1 MAAGQ
6 RAGAARAWAMNGAED
21 YFVRLAG
28 PRDLSALAEIRT
40 LAGPGFTSLA
50 VGDEVFVQRLEAVSR
65 AAAAAVSAPGE
76 ERYILALEHG
86 PSGKVVGMAQV
97 KALVGVSQ
105 PFFNFRILQIAA
117 ASHSAKRRY
126 DMDVLILVNECT
138 GCTEVGSLF
147 VRADH
152 RAGGLGRLLAQAR
165 YMLMAAA
172 PERFAPRVISE
183 LRGVSTQQ
191 GVSPFWDHVGR
202 HFFKMDF
209 LEADQMSA
217 TTDNQFI
224 LDLMPKYPIYV
235 DLLAEEARAAIGKC
249 HPEGEAA
256 RALLA
261 REGFA
266 YDRVI
271 DIFDG
276 GPLVT
281 APRDQ
286 IRTIRQARRLAVRA
300 GAPRGK
306 APALIANPNI
316 AAFACVNAVA
326 DIEGDRVLAAPSALE
341 RLWLADGE
349 EALVWSDAG

>member
-1 MAAGQ
+1 MQ
-6 RAGAARAWAMNGAED
+6 IRA
-21 YFVRLAG
+21 
-28 PRDLSALAEIRT
+28 

-50 VGDEVFVQRLEAVSR
+50 VGVDVFAQRLEAVAR
-65 AAAAAVSAPGE
+65 AAAADVLRLGE
-76 ERYILALEHG
+76 ERYILVLEHR
-86 PSGKVVGMAQV
+86 PSGQVVGMAQV

-105 PFFNFRILQIAA
+105 PFFNFRILKIAA
-117 ASHSAKRRY
+117 ASQSAQRRY
-126 DMDVLILVNECT
+126 DMDVLILVNECA

-147 VRADH
+147 VHAGH

-172 PERFAPRVISE
+172 PQRFAPRVVSE
-183 LRGVSTQQ
+183 LRGVSTSE

-202 HFFKMDF
+202 HFFRMDF
-209 LEADQMSA
+209 LEADKLSA

-235 DLLAEEARAAIGKC
+235 DLLAEEARAVIGKC
-249 HPEGEAA
+249 HPEGEGA

-276 GPLVT
+276 GPLLT

-286 IRTIRQARRLAVRA
+286 IRTVRQARRMSVRA
-300 GAPRGK
+300 GAPRGE
-306 APALIANPNI
+306 ATVLIANPNI
-316 AAFACVNAVA
+316 AAFACVGAVA
-326 DIEGDRVLAAPSALE
+326 DIDGDHIVAPQGLWE
-341 RLWLADGE
+341 RLSLALGE
-349 EALVWSDAG
+349 DALVWSDRVSLNRLQSTNSETPR

>member
-1 MAAGQ
+1 MSSAD
-6 RAGAARAWAMNGAED
+6 D

-28 PRDLSALAEIRT
+28 PRDLGALAQIRT

-50 VGDEVFVQRLEAVSR
+50 VGDDVFAQRLDAVAR
-65 AAAAAVSAPGE
+65 AAAAAISAPGD
-76 ERYILALEHG
+76 ERYILALEHA
-86 PSGKVVGMAQV
+86 PSGQVVGMAQV
-97 KALVGVSQ
+97 KALVGVTH

-117 ASHSAKRRY
+117 ASHSANRRY
-126 DMDVLILVNECT
+126 DMDVLILVNECS

-165 YMLMAAA
+165 YMLMAAS
-172 PERFAPRVISE
+172 PQRFAPRVISE
-183 LRGVSTQQ
+183 LRGVSSAE
-191 GVSPFWDHVGR
+191 GVSPFWEHVGR

-209 LEADQMSA
+209 LEADRMSA

-235 DLLAEEARAAIGKC
+235 DLLDSAARAVIGKC
-249 HPEGEAA
+249 HPDGDGA

-271 DIFDG
+271 DVFDG

-286 IRTIRQARRLAVRA
+286 IRTVRQARRLPVRA
-300 GAPRGK
+300 GSPHGNS
-306 APALIANPNI
+306 ALIANPNI
-316 AAFACVNAVA
+316 AAFACVSTAAEIGN
-326 DIEGDRVLAAPSALE
+326 DGVLVSASALE
-341 RLWLADGE
+341 RLWLSDGD